1 MIKLKTK
8 VNYLKSLNLSKL
20 KNCMS
25 KQLKAY
31 LTEDES
37 KYITLQRT
45 ACVKQYDDNGKFLG
59 DEFKINIPDKNVD
72 MKIFIPTD
80 KTLFTIQMGN
90 YIYGFK
96 IDHDM

>member
-1 MIKLKTK
+1 MIKFKTK
-8 VNYLKSLNLSKL
+8 VNYLKSLNYSKL

-25 KQLKAY
+25 KQLKVY

-72 MKIFIPTD
+72 MKIFVPED
-80 KTLFTIQMGN
+80 KTLFTIQIGN

-96 IDHDM
+96 IDYDM